1 MLGFIRSELPLICS
15 AYAAALFGIFGFFY
29 ASTLDY
35 FVLINLLL
43 FAFWSSYAWFIV
55 WDQDKTIDEMQKT
68 MQVVRDTIEKII
80 IESEQE
86 NKV

>member
-1 MLGFIRSELPLICS
+1 MQSIKFKIPLICS
-15 AYAAALFGIFGFFY
+15 SYAAALFVFFAFVY
-29 ASTLDY
+29 ESNLDY
-35 FVLINLLL
+35 FVLVNLLL
-43 FAFWSSYAWFIV
+43 FAAWSSYTWLVI

-68 MQVVRDTIEKII
+68 MQIVRDTIEKIM